1 MVVVGME
8 VEVIVSSSYYIVSIS
23 SLVSSRDFVIS
34 RIIISN
40 RCRVLYRYFIF
51 YSNSSMVLVLF
62 IISIIIIIKDIRWLQ
77 VINKL
82 VIYNNSRVMDR
93 QFNSWYIR
101 IIRIIM
107 LVINSNNSSNNMVV
121 MVLVVGIKFC
131 DRYFLEES

>member
-23 SLVSSRDFVIS
+23 SLVSNRDFVIS

-40 RCRVLYRYFIF
+40 RCRVLCRYFIF

-107 LVINSNNSSNNMVV
+107 WVINSNNSSNNMVV